1 MKRLRLFNA
10 IIVSVLCTGAL
21 LVALALAT
29 VQYLDKRVIEEAAT
43 RNRHAEFIRAAGVV
57 TRGIAASEDLHNS
70 QLLQPVLQ
78 DIQELRPG
86 IRALEIWELHSRK
99 PTISLQTGTVARP
112 LLPSEI
118 SDLRANK
125 VLSFF
130 DDTEDRA
137 WVFSVPL
144 LLNREVIG
152 ALRGRFS
159 VSKYD
164 ELIQAQAVI
173 AKQAAVGS
181 VVVTS
186 LCMLLLI
193 RLQIH
198 RPISRLLTAMDE
210 VRLGNLGITASL
222 KGPVEI
228 RRLVENFNRMMRQI
242 HSLVSEKDKLVHEIQ
257 TLNDHLEQ
265 RVSAAVSELEKEKDR
280 VTQAQLLAQRNSQL
294 AALGEISAIVAHEL
308 GNPLNALHGRLQL
321 IKQSSMSDVTARHVG
336 VIEGQISRMTDVIQH
351 ILNSTRLEQR
361 TSPVTLNDVIREV
374 LSLSS
379 PPGITVA
386 LALTDGLP
394 PIAVN
399 RMLLHGVVL
408 NLITNAIQ
416 AMGERGTLT
425 LRTGLAEGVAPTDV
439 ILVEVLED
447 KTPMVRLSVTDS
459 GVGIPDTLL
468 AQICEPFFTTRHD
481 QGGTGLG
488 LAICRRVVAS
498 SAGRLAVRSSKD
510 GTCFTIDFPIWNKGC
525 ES

>member
-10 IIVSVLCTGAL
+10 IIVSVLCTGVL

-29 VQYLDKRVIEEAAT
+29 VHYLNKRVIEEAAT
-43 RNRHAEFIRAAGVV
+43 RNRHAEFMRAAAVV
-57 TRGIAASEDLHNS
+57 TRGITAPGDLHNR
-70 QLLQPVLQ
+70 QLIEPLLQ

-86 IRALEIWELHSRK
+86 IRALEIWELHSSQ
-99 PTISLQTGTVARP
+99 PTMSFRTGTVAQP

-118 SDLRANK
+118 SELRANK
-125 VLSFF
+125 VISFF
-130 DDTEDRA
+130 DDAADRA

-144 LLNREVIG
+144 LLDGQVLG

-173 AKQAAVGS
+173 AQQTAVGG
-181 VVVTS
+181 VVVTC

-198 RPISRLLTAMDE
+198 RPISRLLRAMEE
-210 VRLGNLGITASL
+210 VRLGNLGLTASL

-228 RRLVENFNRMMRQI
+228 RRLAENFNRMMRQI
-242 HSLVSEKDKLVHEIQ
+242 HSLVSEKEKLVQEIQ
-257 TLNDHLEQ
+257 TWNDDLEQ
-265 RVSAAVSELEKEKDR
+265 KVSAAVSELDKEKDR
-280 VTQAQLLAQRNSQL
+280 VTQAQLLAQRNSKL

-321 IKQSSMSDVTARHVG
+321 IKRSPMTDGTARHMG
-336 VIEGQISRMTDVIQH
+336 AIEGQISRMTDVIQH
-351 ILNSTRLEQR
+351 ILNSTRLEQG
-361 TSPVTLNDVIREV
+361 TSQVCLNAVIREV
-374 LSLSS
+374 LSLTSL
-379 PPGITVA
+379 PGITVS
-386 LALTDGLP
+386 LDLTEGLP
-394 PIAVN
+394 PIAAN

-416 AMGERGTLT
+416 AMAEKGTLSLNT
-425 LRTGLAEGVAPTDV
+425 RLANGSEPTDV
-439 ILVEVLED
+439 ILVDVLEE

-459 GVGIPDTLL
+459 GAGIPEPLL
-468 AQICEPFFTTRHD
+468 AKICEPFFTTRQD

-510 GTCFTIDFPIWNKGC
+510 GTCFTIDFPIWNNGC
-525 ES
+525 EI